1 MWRLPGKR
9 QIRQIALALLLP
21 ALMFRA
27 VIPAGYMPTVG
38 TMGHVS
44 LVMCS
49 AVDVVAGGT
58 SGGIK
63 DRHSPE
69 NSRGSGPC
77 HFAAS
82 TALAPLPDS
91 GWSAWLAVANNV
103 ADRPNAI
110 EVHSPNIVRAQS
122 PRGPPAPRYA

>member
-1 MWRLPGKR
+1 MWRPPGKR
-9 QIRQIALALLLP
+9 QLRQIALALLLP

-27 VIPAGYMPTVG
+27 AIPAGYMPTVG
-38 TMGHVS
+38 ALGQVS

-49 AVDVVAGGT
+49 AVDVTGSTPGGV
-58 SGGIK
+58 K

-69 NSRGSGPC
+69 NARSSGPC

-82 TALAPLPDS
+82 TALAPLPDT
-91 GWSAWLAVANNV
+91 GWSAWLAVATNAV
-103 ADRPNAI
+103 DRPNAI

-122 PRGPPAPRYA
+122 PRGPPAA